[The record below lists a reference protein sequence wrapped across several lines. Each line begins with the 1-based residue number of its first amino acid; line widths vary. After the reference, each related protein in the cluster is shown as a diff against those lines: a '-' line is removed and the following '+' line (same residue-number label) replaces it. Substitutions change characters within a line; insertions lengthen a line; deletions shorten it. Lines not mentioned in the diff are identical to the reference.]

1 MKPIAKFVSA
11 FLLISL
17 VVSMLPGCSLLPEG
31 SSPASQSTPGTVTP
45 HLDEKD
51 QVDAIIP
58 ATGLEDFLKIAEEM
72 VTAAAE
78 IPGKDQ

>member
-1 MKPIAKFVSA
+1 VNGRRDN
-11 FLLISL
+11 
-17 VVSMLPGCSLLPEG
+17 V
-31 SSPASQSTPGTVTP
+31 
-45 HLDEKD
+45 
-51 QVDAIIP
+51 IIP

>member
-1 MKPIAKFVSA
+1 MKERAQR
-11 FLLISL
+11 
-17 VVSMLPGCSLLPEG
+17 PEPTPSTEVPRKRAILEAVTRTHFAERNG
-31 SSPASQSTPGTVTP
+31 RVGKPAVRLWTPAGRDNV
-45 HLDEKD
+45 
-51 QVDAIIP
+51 IIP